1 MAKQDVT
8 EEVKA
13 LLAVGFTIEYLN
25 ERLNVG
31 IDTFDDGAHYEVYGR
46 REEAEVENFAR
57 PYVEIR
63 WTKHN
68 HVWCLRGI
76 DLVAGE
82 VVEVSK
88 RDGSTTTA
96 TVDEIIDMDGVF
108 KIATIVAKPRRRAP
122 IRKGCHYCGQPVD
135 RWGSC
140 YECGSPL

>member
-1 MAKQDVT
+1 MAKQNVT

-46 REEAEVENFAR
+46 REEAEVKNFAR

-63 WTKHN
+63 WTKRN
-68 HVWCLRGI
+68 HVWCL
-76 DLVAGE
+76 
-82 VVEVSK
+82 
-88 RDGSTTTA
+88 
-96 TVDEIIDMDGVF
+96 
-108 KIATIVAKPRRRAP
+108 
-122 IRKGCHYCGQPVD
+122 GCRYCGQPVD